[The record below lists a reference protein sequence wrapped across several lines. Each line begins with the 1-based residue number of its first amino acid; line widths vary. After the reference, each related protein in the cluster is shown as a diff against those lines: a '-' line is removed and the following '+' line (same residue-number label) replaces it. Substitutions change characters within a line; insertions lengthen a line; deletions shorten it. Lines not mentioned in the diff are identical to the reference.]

1 MMVEIWELEYCM
13 TYKEKAKTIWAR
25 EGRRGGWIE
34 ESERSFGVGAEE
46 KEEEEDREQ
55 MAVAPVSSAQ
65 QTGAARWREHSQE
78 SAAFWENMRR
88 LAGSFGF
95 NNCLK
100 KKVELIRVR
109 DMQTQSSGWSMNMHV
124 RVSCSHSCFWSD
136 IFTGWR
142 QMIMQRHWETQKF
155 PVKVKP

>member
-1 MMVEIWELEYCM
+1 M
-13 TYKEKAKTIWAR
+13 
-25 EGRRGGWIE
+25 E

-55 MAVAPVSSAQ
+55 MAVAPVSSGQ

-78 SAAFWENMRR
+78 SAAFWENMWR

-100 KKVELIRVR
+100 KSRVN
-109 DMQTQSSGWSMNMHV
+109 QSEGHAGAILRMVYEHARTRTHV
-124 RVSCSHSCFWSD
+124 LTHASEVTSSRGEDKW
-136 IFTGWR
+136 
-142 QMIMQRHWETQKF
+142 
-155 PVKVKP
+155 

>member
-1 MMVEIWELEYCM
+1 M
-13 TYKEKAKTIWAR
+13 
-25 EGRRGGWIE
+25 E

-46 KEEEEDREQ
+46 KEKEEEDREQ

-109 DMQTQSSGWSMNMHV
+109 DMQTQSSG
-124 RVSCSHSCFWSD
+124 
-136 IFTGWR
+136 
-142 QMIMQRHWETQKF
+142 
-155 PVKVKP
+155 